1 MSRSR
6 VGLAKEIIDALVTFS
21 RLFLVIKACAYSRD
35 HTAES
40 KKEALKLSLQ
50 IYSDMKSEGDVEPD
64 AVTYASLI
72 KACNFLME
80 PSDNMKV
87 KTIVRLFR
95 RCCEEGKVSQFV
107 LKELQASL
115 SADEIRVAMGS
126 DTLYVGDV
134 GSIPKQWR
142 RNVLNTGRNSKC

>member
-1 MSRSR
+1 
-6 VGLAKEIIDALVTFS
+6 
-21 RLFLVIKACAYSRD
+21 
-35 HTAES
+35 
-40 KKEALKLSLQ
+40 
-50 IYSDMKSEGDVEPD
+50 MKSEGDVEPD

-80 PSDNMKV
+80 PSDKMKV

-95 RCCEEGKVSQFV
+95 RCCEEGKVSQCV
-107 LKELQASL
+107 LNELQGSL
-115 SADEIRVAMGS
+115 SAEEIRVAMGS

-142 RNVLNTGRNSKC
+142 RNALNISQNSKR